1 MGRRKGEKDMFNKHC
16 KKVALI
22 MALSMMT
29 SVTAF
34 AEKKNFNFKDW
45 KIFHQL
51 YKTETFRYYIENFI
65 ILNLPFIGKILF
77 KIRHCILKIL
87 GKR

>member
-1 MGRRKGEKDMFNKHC
+1 MRNLFINVKLGVFGTFVENNSRFLGPVQDLNLK
-16 KKVALI
+16 ALRY
-22 MALSMMT
+22 
-29 SVTAF
+29 
-34 AEKKNFNFKDW
+34 
-45 KIFHQL
+45 